1 MDRLTG
7 MGEEGIQNK
16 AQNTPLRDTCDKDEG
31 GEFFVSQPDSLG
43 TAGLEV

>member
-1 MDRLTG
+1 

-16 AQNTPLRDTCDKDEG
+16 AQNTPLRDTSVKDEG
-31 GEFFVSQPDSLG
+31 GEFFVSRPDSLG